1 MPKVSRNSTDPR
13 VIRTRQMLRTA
24 LFALL
29 ESQHFDAITVLA
41 ITERAGLNPAT
52 FYLHYD
58 DKWDLLNS
66 IVAEIGSIVEA
77 HQPLVFRLENGQKGI
92 SPTIDLR
99 LFEHIEQYRDFY
111 RLMLGKNGIP
121 AVRHELERQFQQVVR
136 LVIAQLPEV
145 LEGHDIPA
153 ALIEHYY
160 AGAYLGAIQWWL
172 GQSESIP
179 PDQITRWV
187 TNVQIEPPP

>member
-1 MPKVSRNSTDPR
+1 MPKVPRNSVDPR

-24 LFALL
+24 LFTLL
-29 ESQHFDAITVLA
+29 ETKHFEVITVLA
-41 ITERAGLNPAT
+41 ITEQAGLNAAT

-66 IVAEIGSIVEA
+66 IVAEIGMIVQA
-77 HQPLVFRLENGQKGI
+77 HQPLVFRLDNGQKGI

-121 AVRHELERQFQQVVR
+121 AVRYALERQFQQVVR
-136 LVIAQLPEV
+136 SVIAQLPEV
-145 LEGHDIPA
+145 LDGHDIPA
-153 ALIEHYY
+153 QLIEHYY

-172 GQSESIP
+172 AQNEAIP
-179 PDQITRWV
+179 PEQITRWV
-187 TNVQIEPPP
+187 ADIQLESPP